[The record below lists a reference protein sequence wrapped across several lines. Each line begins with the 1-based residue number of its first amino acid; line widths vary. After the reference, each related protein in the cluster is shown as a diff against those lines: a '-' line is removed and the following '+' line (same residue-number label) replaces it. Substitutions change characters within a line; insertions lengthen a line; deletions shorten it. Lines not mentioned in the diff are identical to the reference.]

1 METNI
6 EQLLKNFAEQMKSF
20 ANTQTI
26 LGDEFELGN
35 YKCRPV
41 ISIGLGYGGGNGEGE
56 DHRHKGKGKGIGA
69 AGGIGIAPVGFL
81 IAKEDEVTFVP
92 ASNKKGLASVI
103 EKVPDLLEKFMEM
116 KEKKE
121 KEAKTDKEKK

>member
-1 METNI
+1 METSI

-26 LGDEFELGN
+26 LGDEFDLGGH
-35 YKCRPV
+35 KCRPV
-41 ISIGLGYGGGNGEGE
+41 ISLGLGYGGGNGEGE
-56 DHRHKGKGKGIGA
+56 DHRHKGKGKGVGA

-81 IAKEDEVTFVP
+81 IAKGDEISFVP
-92 ASNKKGLASVI
+92 ATNKKGMASVL
-103 EKVPDLLEKFMEM
+103 EKVPDLMEKFMEM

-121 KEAKTDKEKK
+121 AKSTAEKK

>member
-1 METNI
+1 METTI

-20 ANTQTI
+20 ASTQTV
-26 LGDEFELGN
+26 LGDEFELGD

-69 AGGIGIAPVGFL
+69 AGGIGIAPIGFL
-81 IAKEDEVTFVP
+81 AAKGNEISFVP
-92 ASNKKGLASVI
+92 ASNKKGLASVLD
-103 EKVPDLLEKFMEM
+103 KVPDLVERFLEM

-121 KEAKTDKEKK
+121 KEDKTEKEKR